1 MPGWLYTTII
11 IVGTVAVLGAVLL
24 ADRRVATARQA
35 AAAATRNQRRAFED
49 VLVPIVNLLGEIIS
63 SDRMQRRALKQQ
75 MKLSV
80 VILTAQMV
88 GPPDARACF
97 LEEVANA
104 APGQREVKCH
114 NGLWSGRGEPPVT
127 VFREQ
132 ELRGK
137 ELLKLLDEGADVF
150 VPNVDQLPQAL
161 RPDSNTYK
169 TYISTAVKV
178 GDTSMGVLSI
188 DCLKPG
194 DLNED
199 DTKLVAVFARLLGAA
214 LAVKR

>member
-1 MPGWLYTTII
+1 M
-11 IVGTVAVLGAVLL
+11 
-24 ADRRVATARQA
+24 
-35 AAAATRNQRRAFED
+35 
-49 VLVPIVNLLGEIIS
+49 
-63 SDRMQRRALKQQ
+63 
-75 MKLSV
+75 
-80 VILTAQMV
+80 
-88 GPPDARACF
+88 
-97 LEEVANA
+97 
-104 APGQREVKCH
+104 
-114 NGLWSGRGEPPVT
+114 
-127 VFREQ
+127 
-132 ELRGK
+132 
-137 ELLKLLDEGADVF
+137 KLLDEGADVF